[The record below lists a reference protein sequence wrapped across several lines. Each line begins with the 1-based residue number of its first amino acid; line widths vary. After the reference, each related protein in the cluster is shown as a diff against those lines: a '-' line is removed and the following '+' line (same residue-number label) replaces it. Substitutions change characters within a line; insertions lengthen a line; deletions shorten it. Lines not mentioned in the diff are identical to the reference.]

1 MTYEDRLDQLLD
13 GFSEKIHDLTY
24 EVQDMADEKQYRD
37 YLAKLKILQGS
48 PLFNMLVR
56 STSKEYVRKFGE

>member
-13 GFSEKIHDLTY
+13 DFSEKIHDLTY
-24 EVQDMADEKQYRD
+24 EVQEMADEKQYRD
-37 YLAKLKILQGS
+37 YLVKLKILKGN

-56 STSKEYVRKFGE
+56 STSKEYVKKFGE

>member
-13 GFSEKIHDLTY
+13 DFSEKIHDLTY
-24 EVQDMADEKQYRD
+24 EVQEMADEKQYRD
-37 YLAKLKILQGS
+37 YLVKLKILKGN